1 MTMNLSLTASLASN
15 YHSQR
20 QVARV
25 MTESWVGSNMYCP
38 RCGNLTIGTLRIIVQ

>member
-25 MTESWVGSNMYCP
+25 MTESWLGWKQYVLS
-38 RCGNLTIGTLRIIVQ
+38 TLWKPYH

>member
-25 MTESWVGSNMYCP
+25 MTESWVEAICIVHAVETLP
-38 RCGNLTIGTLRIIVQ
+38 LGTLRIIVQ